1 MHVPEPRVVV
11 PVRVRWMSTDRE
23 PSTAAADE
31 SEQVFAQLLQRQPE
45 THIEPSLTRITDL
58 MAALGDPHS
67 AYPVIQVTGTNGK
80 SSTARMIASLL
91 RALGLR
97 TGLYTSPHLSSPT
110 ERIEIDGEPIS
121 PESFIAT
128 WHDVEPFVQI
138 VDDRSL
144 AEDGLPLSFF
154 EVMTALAYAAFA
166 DAPVDVAVVEVG
178 MGGSWDATSVASAQV
193 SVITPIDLDHMDYLG
208 PTIRDIATE
217 KAGIIAPNGV
227 AVIAAQSPEAAS
239 VLSERLTDVKAT
251 GYWENQQFSIVHRDV
266 AVGGLVVTIDGLGGV
281 YSEIFVPLF
290 GEHQAHNAAC
300 ALVAVEAF
308 LGANVLAAEV
318 VEEGFTTV
326 TVPGRLEIVRT
337 GPTVVLDVAHNPA
350 GARALAAA
358 LAESFAFTHVV
369 GVMSVMSDKDALGM
383 LIALEPV
390 FDEVVI
396 TANLSR
402 RAMPVD
408 DLAAM
413 AVEIFGAER
422 VEIAAS
428 FADAMDSAVRL
439 AEEADTYAAS
449 GVVVTGSVVTV
460 GQARSLFNPSRSGAR
475 MAAIRP
481 SDPGFGDHLGARFGE
496 EQEE

>member
-1 MHVPEPRVVV
+1 
-11 PVRVRWMSTDRE
+11 
-23 PSTAAADE
+23 
-31 SEQVFAQLLQRQPE
+31 
-45 THIEPSLTRITDL
+45 
-58 MAALGDPHS
+58 
-67 AYPVIQVTGTNGK
+67 
-80 SSTARMIASLL
+80 
-91 RALGLR
+91 
-97 TGLYTSPHLSSPT
+97 
-110 ERIEIDGEPIS
+110 
-121 PESFIAT
+121 
-128 WHDVEPFVQI
+128 
-138 VDDRSL
+138 
-144 AEDGLPLSFF
+144 
-154 EVMTALAYAAFA
+154 MTALAYAAFA

-178 MGGSWDATSVASAQV
+178 MGGSWDATSVATAQV
-193 SVITPIDLDHMDYLG
+193 SVITQIDLDHLDYLG
-208 PTIRDIATE
+208 PTVRHIAQE

-227 AVIAAQSPEAAS
+227 AVIAAQSPEVAS
-239 VLSERLTDVKAT
+239 VLSARLAEVNAT

-266 AVGGLVVTIDGLGGV
+266 AVGGLVVTIDGLAGL
-281 YSEIFVPLF
+281 YTEIFVPLF

-350 GARALAAA
+350 GSRALAAA

-369 GVMSVMSDKDALGM
+369 GVVSVMSDKDALGM
-383 LIALEPV
+383 LIPLESV
-390 FDEVVI
+390 FDEIVV

-408 DLAAM
+408 DLAAL
-413 AVEIFGAER
+413 AVEVFGPER

-428 FADAMDSAVRL
+428 FADAIDSAIRL

-460 GQARSLFNPSRSGAR
+460 GQARTLFRPSRSGAR

-481 SDPGFGDHLGARFGE
+481 PDPGFGDRLSARSGE
-496 EQEE
+496 EDDE